1 MPENAFEEWVQR
13 ILFDPLTGRVI
24 TALIALLL
32 IVALVR
38 LLRRNLV
45 RRVPEL
51 SARYRLRK
59 VITVGGYILGGLALS
74 IIFSDRLGRLTVFFG
89 IFGAGVAFALQ
100 EVIAALGGW
109 VAITFGRYYRFG
121 DRVLIG
127 DVMGDVIDIGL
138 LRSTI
143 MECREWVD
151 ADLYTGRIV
160 TVSNALVLRQNIYNY
175 STDFPFLWDE
185 ITLPIRYGSDRDL
198 ARDIML
204 RVAREEVGE
213 YTAGARSTWEAVTR
227 RYLIEPE
234 TVEPVVTL
242 AANDNWMAFTLR
254 YVVDYKRRRWVQSR
268 LFTHILDAIERTDG
282 RVRLASTTIQL
293 VEPDTFRVH
302 VQGDGQNRQ

>member
-1 MPENAFEEWVQR
+1 MPEDALEEWVQR
-13 ILFDPLTGRVI
+13 ILFDPLTGKI
-24 TALIALLL
+24 IAAAIALLL

-59 VITVGGYILGGLALS
+59 VINIGGYIVGGLALS

-89 IFGAGVAFALQ
+89 IFGAAVALALQ

-121 DRVLIG
+121 DRILLG

-138 LRSTI
+138 LRTTI
-143 MECREWVD
+143 MECRAWVD

-198 ARDIML
+198 ARDILL
-204 RVAREEVGE
+204 RVAREEIGE
-213 YTAGARSTWEAVTR
+213 YAAGARRTWEAVTR

-254 YVVDYKRRRWVQSR
+254 YVVDYKRRRWAQSR
-268 LFTHILDAIERTDG
+268 LFTHILDEIERTDG

-293 VEPDTFRVH
+293 VEPDTFRVR